1 MEYLEEII
9 YNGRAYHTQP
19 EKSDLSCEG
28 CVFHKLVSDGLYG
41 CFAPVGE
48 LDWCKAK
55 RVVFR

>member
-28 CVFHKLVSDGLYG
+28 CVFHKLVTDGLYDSPL
-41 CFAPVGE
+41 FV
-48 LDWCKAK
+48 
-55 RVVFR
+55 